1 MSEAAPRWVLHKGM
15 WLAYIGE
22 RFTSELSAVCQ
33 SCPRLLSHLFCLNWV
48 PLLSAL
54 LSGMICPVPLLPW
67 AGNATSS
74 VLSPRGGQCCHVHLS
89 LGLQHCSWTWGLCV
103 TPVPRVPGSASLL
116 KCLGCNYI
124 YTYTHTPP
132 HADTYIPTDTPTD
145 IHTHMH
151 KSSHIY
157 TLTSENNR
165 GCKLVVLSIERK
177 DHFCHSLSTL
187 LP

>member
-74 VLSPRGGQCCHVHLS
+74 VLSPRGGQCCHVHLV
-89 LGLQHCSWTWGLCV
+89 LGSPALFLDLGPLCHSCPQSSREHITVEVSRLQLHLHV
-103 TPVPRVPGSASLL
+103 H
-116 KCLGCNYI
+116 
-124 YTYTHTPP
+124 TYTPTRRYVHT
-132 HADTYIPTDTPTD
+132 HRHTHRHTHSYAQVLTH
-145 IHTHMH
+145 IHTH
-151 KSSHIY
+151 K
-157 TLTSENNR
+157 
-165 GCKLVVLSIERK
+165 
-177 DHFCHSLSTL
+177 
-187 LP
+187 